1 MEIHYPPSEVSVV
14 MNSSEDVSDDSSA
27 EDENY
32 LSSVLDAHFTTNN
45 KASTSSLPAISRDEW
60 KESKENSVEFILP
73 QIRESS
79 SSPPRSKLPQSDAT
93 ASTSTTL
100 PVSDSSS
107 SQQRSTPSY
116 NPITNYS
123 PARSS
128 RRAPIRI
135 SDVSLNRS
143 PLKHGYFP
151 PMYARPHSSDDG
163 DCSSID
169 SDEALERWA
178 QKIRTELRHAEM
190 VELAIEAERAAEAGE
205 ERFAGKPSTF
215 GLDDTDAVVLPPGR
229 PQDLRRRESYSEGTR
244 IPLLQSRTNKIG
256 ILALRDID
264 EVFPSFRQFNTHLRT
279 HFARSQVDEKTLVY
293 YEKEAAD
300 EIEPPLR
307 HRKIISPQR
316 LQREGRSFLENFSLD
331 KWVGRHEAGLNG
343 RASNHSSVGHLLAEH
358 IHSPGNS
365 RQRTPDI
372 DLPPGLEL
380 PAIPARSMH
389 GPTATR
395 RNPQS
400 KSAKSSDATLVPS
413 NSDPGQHI
421 PGVPGQRSLSPKA
434 LFDQDD
440 EVESDTEDY
449 TPEVSGTVLTPKT
462 SHRGRKG
469 STDFVTPA
477 RLRVIRNN
485 TGNSSVELPLLLS
498 PNTIIHEHETPSPR
512 HSDLPFTAQ
521 TRTGESD
528 NSLLL
533 PTFKRRD
540 GIQEPDFFDDSAWLN
555 PSNSKDAA
563 EKRGMSAGNNG
574 PAFPLPAELGMP
586 LEPPTD
592 NARTF
597 SIEPALS
604 TPPHSPVLSA
614 NRGERDDADALREQ
628 NRRVVKVSVFDQ
640 GKTNLHEK
648 QNERAKTTQQSQ
660 VIMVEEDPEKCD
672 SVRTPQQDCNCLTLS
687 PASSLES
694 TSSLTATTDLDK
706 SNRSKQSHRSHRSLQ
721 KSTSAGNLQS
731 LQGEIEQSIWNPCVS
746 KGGLALDG
754 KDEFG
759 PREPFRAAMD
769 MIATLSP
776 NHQMFLRKRSTLYV
790 RPEVNDDFLHNY
802 LYCSK
807 PKDEAIQDDNVVC
820 AEPCQDTNVMCGDL
834 HMDMCC
840 VSSTLADSALRLG
853 PRKTSLSGSLL
864 SLNRETSYSKLEPES
879 WFDLANEHF
888 DGVLEQLVGSANQHG
903 SQWNVSFQAPG
914 LKKNP
919 GSSMKS
925 PPVDSTTT
933 SEHAAH
939 APLETSDTDIDY
951 SIPQPLF
958 EAPQETLSDT
968 QFQLIYGMS
977 REALAAAANRT
988 DVDEQIETA
997 VTPPRGSNRS
1007 AYRDE
1012 VSEQTLYD
1020 GNVTPP
1026 GNYNP
1031 SADIVFASKSL

>member
-1 MEIHYPPSEVSVV
+1 MEVDYPPSEVSVV
-14 MNSSEDVSDDSSA
+14 MISSQDVSDDSSA

-32 LSSVLDAHFTTNN
+32 LRSVMDTHFTSK
-45 KASTSSLPAISRDEW
+45 KASSTSSLPTVSRDAW
-60 KESKENSVEFILP
+60 KELKENSVEFILP
-73 QIRESS
+73 QTGESS
-79 SSPPRSKLPQSDAT
+79 SSPPRSKFPQSD

-123 PARSS
+123 PARST
-128 RRAPIRI
+128 RRAPIRT

-143 PLKHGYFP
+143 PHPHGYYP
-151 PMYARPHSSDDG
+151 SMYARPHSSDDG

-215 GLDDTDAVVLPPGR
+215 GLDDTDAVIQPPGR
-229 PQDLRRRESYSEGTR
+229 PADLQRRESYSEGTR
-244 IPLLQSRTNKIG
+244 ISLLHSRTNKIG

-300 EIEPPLR
+300 EIDPPLR

-331 KWVGRHEAGLNG
+331 KWVGRQESMRNG
-343 RASNHSSVGHLLAEH
+343 GASNQASVGHLLAEH

-372 DLPPGLEL
+372 DLPLGLEL
-380 PAIPARSMH
+380 PEIPARSMQ
-389 GPTATR
+389 GPSATR
-395 RNPQS
+395 RNQQS
-400 KSAKSSDATLVPS
+400 KSTKSSKTTLVRS
-413 NSDPGQHI
+413 NSEPEQHI

-449 TPEVSGTVLTPKT
+449 PPEVSGTVLTPKT
-462 SHRGRKG
+462 SHRGRRS

-477 RLRVIRNN
+477 RLRVIRNK
-485 TGNSSVELPLLLS
+485 TGIRSVELPLLLS
-498 PNTIIHEHETPSPR
+498 PNTIIHEHEPPSPR
-512 HSDLPFTAQ
+512 SSDHPFTAQ
-521 TRTGESD
+521 TRTGESV

-533 PTFKRRD
+533 PTFRRRD
-540 GIQEPDFFDDSAWLN
+540 AANQQNDIFDESAWLKH
-555 PSNSKDAA
+555 SNSKDSS
-563 EKRGMSAGNNG
+563 EKRGMSADKNG
-574 PAFPLPAELGMP
+574 PEFPLPAELGTL

-592 NARTF
+592 DLQHADERTF

-604 TPPHSPVLSA
+604 TPPHSPVLSV
-614 NRGERDDADALREQ
+614 NRGEREDADVHREQ
-628 NRRVVKVSVFDQ
+628 NRREVKVSVVDE
-640 GKTNLHEK
+640 GKTTLHEK
-648 QNERAKTTQQSQ
+648 QNERAKTPKQLE
-660 VIMVEEDPEKCD
+660 VKMIEVDPEKCD

-706 SNRSKQSHRSHRSLQ
+706 SNRSKASHRSQRSLP
-721 KSTSAGNLQS
+721 KSTSADNLQGQ
-731 LQGEIEQSIWNPCVS
+731 LEQSIWNPCVS
-746 KGGLALDG
+746 EGGLALDG
-754 KDEFG
+754 KDKSA

-807 PKDEAIQDDNVVC
+807 PKDETIQDDNVVC
-820 AEPCQDTNVMCGDL
+820 AEPCQDSNVMCGDL

-853 PRKTSLSGSLL
+853 PRKTSLSNSLL
-864 SLNRETSYSKLEPES
+864 SLSRETSYSKLEPES

-888 DGVLEQLVGSANQHG
+888 DGVLEQLVGSANHHG

-919 GSSMKS
+919 GSSMKP
-925 PPVDSTTT
+925 PPVDLTTA
-933 SEHAAH
+933 SAAH
-939 APLETSDTDIDY
+939 APLETGDTDIDY

-977 REALAAAANRT
+977 REAFAAAADRT
-988 DVDEQIETA
+988 EVDESMETA
-997 VTPPRGSNRS
+997 VTPPRDSSRS
-1007 AYRDE
+1007 AHRDGA
-1012 VSEQTLYD
+1012 SEQMQD
-1020 GNVTPP
+1020 PVTPA
-1026 GNYNP
+1026 GN
-1031 SADIVFASKSL
+1031 SITDADLVFASQSL

>member
-1 MEIHYPPSEVSVV
+1 MEVDYPPSEVSVAI
-14 MNSSEDVSDDSSA
+14 NSSEDVSDDSSA

-32 LSSVLDAHFTTNN
+32 LRSVMDTHFTNN
-45 KASTSSLPAISRDEW
+45 KASSTSSLPTVSTEEW
-60 KESKENSVEFILP
+60 KKSKENSAEFILP
-73 QIRESS
+73 QTGESS
-79 SSPPRSKLPQSDAT
+79 SSPPRSKLPQSD

-116 NPITNYS
+116 NPISHYS

-128 RRAPIRI
+128 QRAPIRI
-135 SDVSLNRS
+135 SDISLNRS
-143 PLKHGYFP
+143 PHPHGYYLS
-151 PMYARPHSSDDG
+151 MYARPHSSDD

-215 GLDDTDAVVLPPGR
+215 GWDDTDAAIKPAGR
-229 PQDLRRRESYSEGTR
+229 PWDLQRRESYSEGTR
-244 IPLLQSRTNKIG
+244 IPLLHNRANKIG

-264 EVFPSFRQFNTHLRT
+264 EVFPSFRQFNSHLRT

-293 YEKEAAD
+293 YEKEAVD
-300 EIEPPLR
+300 EKEPPLR

-331 KWVGRHEAGLNG
+331 KWVGRQESMRNG
-343 RASNHSSVGHLLAEH
+343 GASNQASVGHLLAEH

-365 RQRTPDI
+365 QQRTPDI

-380 PAIPARSMH
+380 PEIPARSLH
-389 GPTATR
+389 GPSATR
-395 RNPQS
+395 RNPQF
-400 KSAKSSDATLVPS
+400 KSTKSSDTTLVRS
-413 NSDPGQHI
+413 NSEPEQYI
-421 PGVPGQRSLSPKA
+421 PGVSSQRSLSPKA

-440 EVESDTEDY
+440 ELESDTEDCA
-449 TPEVSGTVLTPKT
+449 PEVSDTVLTPKT
-462 SHRGRKG
+462 SHRGRRS

-485 TGNSSVELPLLLS
+485 TGISCVELPLLLS

-512 HSDLPFTAQ
+512 SSDLPFTAQ
-521 TRTGESD
+521 TRTGESV

-533 PTFKRRD
+533 PTFRRRD
-540 GIQEPDFFDDSAWLN
+540 MASQQDDIFDDSAWLK
-555 PSNSKDAA
+555 PSNSKDSS
-563 EKRGMSAGNNG
+563 EKRGMLADKNG

-592 NARTF
+592 NLQPANGRTF

-604 TPPHSPVLSA
+604 TPPHSPFISA
-614 NRGERDDADALREQ
+614 NRGEREDADVPREQ
-628 NRRVVKVSVFDQ
+628 NRRVVKVSVVDQ
-640 GKTNLHEK
+640 GKTNLQEI
-648 QNERAKTTQQSQ
+648 QNERAKTPQQSQ
-660 VIMVEEDPEKCD
+660 LIMIEVDPEKCD

-721 KSTSAGNLQS
+721 KSTSADNLKGQ
-731 LQGEIEQSIWNPCVS
+731 IEQSIWNPCVS
-746 KGGLALDG
+746 KGGLALDE
-754 KDEFG
+754 KDKFA

-807 PKDEAIQDDNVVC
+807 PKDEVIQDDNVVC

-853 PRKTSLSGSLL
+853 PRKASLSNSLL
-864 SLNRETSYSKLEPES
+864 CLSRETSYSKLEPES

-888 DGVLEQLVGSANQHG
+888 DGVLEQLVGSANHHG

-919 GSSMKS
+919 GSSMKP
-925 PPVDSTTT
+925 PPVDLTTT
-933 SEHAAH
+933 SAAH

-977 REALAAAANRT
+977 REALAAAANRFE
-988 DVDEQIETA
+988 VDESMETA
-997 VTPPRGSNRS
+997 VTPPRVSNRS
-1007 AYRDE
+1007 ADHDG
-1012 VSEQTLYD
+1012 VSEQTQD
-1020 GNVTPP
+1020 AVTSP
-1026 GNYNP
+1026 GNSNTIV
-1031 SADIVFASKSL
+1031 DFVFASKSL